1 MKKIL
6 KIKIYFEQ
14 MRIKSWLKNIFVLIP
29 ITFSLELFNWDRL
42 LNTIVLLVAFCLISS
57 TVYILNDLV
66 DVENDRKHSTKKY
79 RPIASGQISV
89 LSARILMICLLFIGT
104 LLAFR
109 VNLISF
115 YLILA
120 YLIVN
125 ILYTIYLK
133 KVEIIDC
140 FCIASGFVLRVLV
153 GGTTISDGVSDWLFL
168 TVLAMSFFMAFGK
181 RRGELNLK
189 NFKDTRDVLKK
200 YEFEFLSGILFMCAG
215 LTIVFYSL
223 WSLSQGMGMIYTV
236 PFALYIVIKY
246 LLLIFSPD
254 SEADPITT
262 LLSSK
267 TLFVACVIYAALI
280 VLLLYFFA

>member
-1 MKKIL
+1 MKKEL

-29 ITFSLELFNWDRL
+29 ITFSMELFNWDRL
-42 LNTIVLLVAFCLISS
+42 WNTIVLLVAFCLISS

-89 LSARILMICLLFIGT
+89 FSARILMICLFLIGT

-120 YLIVN
+120 YLAIN

-140 FCIASGFVLRVLV
+140 FCIAAGFVLRVLV

-168 TVLAMSFFMAFGK
+168 TVLAMSLFMAFGK

-267 TLFVACVIYAALI
+267 TLFVACAIYAALI
-280 VLLLYFFA
+280 VLLLYFFS

>member
-1 MKKIL
+1 MKEIL

-42 LNTIVLLVAFCLISS
+42 LNTIVLLVAFCFISS

-89 LSARILMICLLFIGT
+89 LSARILMICLFLIGT

-120 YLIVN
+120 YLVVN

-140 FCIASGFVLRVLV
+140 FCIAAGFVLRVLV

-168 TVLAMSFFMAFGK
+168 TVLAMSLFMAFGK

-246 LLLIFSPD
+246 LLLIFLPD
-254 SEADPITT
+254 AEADPITT

-280 VLLLYFFA
+280 VLLLYFFS